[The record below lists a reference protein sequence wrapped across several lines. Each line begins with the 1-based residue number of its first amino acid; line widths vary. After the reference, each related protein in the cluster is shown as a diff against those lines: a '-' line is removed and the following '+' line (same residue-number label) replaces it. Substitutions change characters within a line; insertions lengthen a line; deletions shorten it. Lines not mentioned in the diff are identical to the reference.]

1 MLSVANVF
9 GADYDGS
16 SIEWKLDAGLEK
28 ERFDKLLED
37 RLKAGMRVVDFEQ
50 YRSGRIT
57 KQAAIWVK
65 SMPSDEWLTKSGMM
79 VTGFKEENKKT

>member
-1 MLSVANVF
+1 MLNIKIFGFKGLFRAGFSGACFLLLSVANVF

-37 RLKAGMRVVDFEQ
+37 RLKAGMPLSISSNIAQVEL
-50 YRSGRIT
+50 
-57 KQAAIWVK
+57 
-65 SMPSDEWLTKSGMM
+65 PSKPLFG
-79 VTGFKEENKKT
+79 